1 MGTAATSD
9 IYENPDAAETAGT
22 DENSSTTYEE
32 VSDTEHIYMASDDST
47 GYQEKSEE
55 EYLRTLIRIIIFS
68 MRSAMTEK

>member
-1 MGTAATSD
+1 MKTRMQQRLRAQMRTL
-9 IYENPDAAETAGT
+9 P
-22 DENSSTTYEE
+22 TYEE

-55 EYLRTLIRIIIFS
+55 EYFADVNKDHNFS